1 MGCFF
6 SGEKLFEYSKSLDY
20 RTDIFRNI
28 EDSYML
34 KDLELSS
41 SDIYLDIRRG
51 ISGVS
56 SLIGKLFKCK
66 VITTDLDENYQAV

>member
-66 VITTDLDENYQAV
+66 VITTDLDENYQTV